1 MKSSHWAVV
10 LLLLGLVVG
19 FAVGGGVMERKALAQ
34 AEKAAPAPQPST
46 PRFQISAW
54 GHGNQIGAGSRG
66 CYIVDTVTGEMWH
79 VAQDGSGGIPKKIGQ
94 KLQ

>member
-19 FAVGGGVMERKALAQ
+19 FAVGGGVMERKAMAQ
-34 AEKAAPAPQPST
+34 GEEGAVAQPQT
-46 PRFQISAW
+46 PRFQISAY
-54 GHGNQIGAGSRG
+54 GAGSGATTTRG
-66 CYIVDTVTGEMWH
+66 CYIVDTVTGELWH
-79 VAQDGSGGIPKKIGQ
+79 VAVDGSGGIPKKIGQ